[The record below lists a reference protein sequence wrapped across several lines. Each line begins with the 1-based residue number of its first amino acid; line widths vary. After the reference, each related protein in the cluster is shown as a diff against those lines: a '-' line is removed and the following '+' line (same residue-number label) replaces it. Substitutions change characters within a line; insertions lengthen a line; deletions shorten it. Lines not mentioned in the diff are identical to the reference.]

1 MPAPE
6 ATVSLAVAAVIALV
20 AMIALRRRFRW
31 SILIVALVLL
41 ISDAGIWWIITPH
54 DYNVTWLPRFRNLV
68 APAWC
73 LEGDY
78 FLVEDSPYPTL
89 EMAGFSSGV
98 PVSIADYRAHPDD
111 WSKSPAYQR
120 VYGILPFAPQSTILA
135 VVPAGTPVRLSKIVA
150 EYRPATRDVILLE
163 EMTVAGRVV
172 DGTMLFY
179 DLPNHP
185 LMPARGLKRCSE

>member
-6 ATVSLAVAAVIALV
+6 ATVSLAVAAIIAL
-20 AMIALRRRFRW
+20 AAIIGLRRRFRW
-31 SILIVALVLL
+31 WILIIALVFL
-41 ISDAGIWWIITPH
+41 IGDAAIWWVITPH
-54 DYNVTWLPRFRNLV
+54 FYNVTWLPRFRSLV

-78 FLVEDSPYPTL
+78 FLVDDLPSPSL
-89 EMAGFSSGV
+89 EPAGFSSGV
-98 PVSIADYRAHPDD
+98 PVSVADYKAHPDD
-111 WSKSPAYQR
+111 WSKSAAYQR
-120 VYGILPFAPQSTILA
+120 VYGTLPFAPQSTILA
-135 VVPAGTPVRLSKIVA
+135 VVSAGTPMRLSKIVA

-185 LMPARGLKRCSE
+185 LMPAKGLKRCSE